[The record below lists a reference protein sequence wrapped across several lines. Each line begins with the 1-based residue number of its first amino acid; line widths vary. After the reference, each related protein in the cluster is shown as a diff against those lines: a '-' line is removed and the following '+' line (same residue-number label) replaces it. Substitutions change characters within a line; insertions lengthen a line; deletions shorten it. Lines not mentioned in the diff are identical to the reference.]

1 MPPDRWRDPGEVT
14 VPHQGQSAV
23 DVTTGSRSVARP
35 ADDAGWMRRR
45 RDAALRLPLPASGH
59 RDPLDKLA
67 GLPITDRDDCC
78 RGQFGAGGKWQQ
90 CCRGAA

>member
-1 MPPDRWRDPGEVT
+1 
-14 VPHQGQSAV
+14 
-23 DVTTGSRSVARP
+23 
-35 ADDAGWMRRR
+35 MRRR